1 MFTKGDIRAALAVAI
16 DINSDATERICNFS
30 LTGISDGIMLNVY
43 PHGKHY
49 DYSNNWIYMAYESDD
64 GYKSYK
70 RDYRHGIADGQS
82 FPSLKEMLKDVKG
95 ATYEG

>member
-1 MFTKGDIRAALAVAI
+1 MFTKGDIRAALSVAI
-16 DINSDATERICNFS
+16 DINSDATDRVCNFS
-30 LTGISDGIMLNVY
+30 LTGISDGIMLSVH

-70 RDYRHGIADGQS
+70 RDYRHGIVDEQS
-82 FPSLKEMLKDVKG
+82 FPSLKEMLVDVKG
-95 ATYEG
+95 AAV